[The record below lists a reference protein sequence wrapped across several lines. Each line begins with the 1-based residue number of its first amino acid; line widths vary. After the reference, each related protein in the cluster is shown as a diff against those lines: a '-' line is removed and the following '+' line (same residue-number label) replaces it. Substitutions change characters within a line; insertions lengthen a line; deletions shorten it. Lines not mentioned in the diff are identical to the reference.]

1 MNLEVEDAEFVCLFG
16 RRQSPNLLLGPTA
29 STKFMV
35 FSLKKSAIG
44 DIHKVITAWDYL
56 YRDWLIKSAYEP
68 EHAPALELQLC
79 RPVRKPAEMR
89 IGRNL

>member
-16 RRQSPNLLLGPTA
+16 RRPVPEFAVGTNGFH
-29 STKFMV
+29 KIHG

>member
-1 MNLEVEDAEFVCLFG
+1 MSLWTAP
-16 RRQSPNLLLGPTA
+16 QSPNLLLGPTA
-29 STKFMV
+29 STKFMG

-68 EHAPALELQLC
+68 EHAPALNFFWSEKRHTLVTL
-79 RPVRKPAEMR
+79 
-89 IGRNL
+89 